1 MKYLKLS
8 VEEEIKRNDR
18 LDDAGMC
25 GCCLCGKA
33 IKEGAEKRMLH
44 WLPNGA
50 FVDDKDSPIEVEP
63 CADLGYWEVGDVC
76 YRKFQRI
83 AEDKTKE
90 EVEQVMYD

>member
-8 VEEEIKRNDR
+8 VEEEIKRDER

-33 IKEGAEKRMLH
+33 IKDVQTKLMLH

-50 FVDDKDSPIEVEP
+50 FVDDKDNPIEVEP
-63 CADLGYWEVGDVC
+63 CADLGYWEVGKTC
-76 YRKFQRI
+76 YSRFLRTAQN
-83 AEDKTKE
+83 KTKE
-90 EVEQVMYD
+90 EIEQVMYN